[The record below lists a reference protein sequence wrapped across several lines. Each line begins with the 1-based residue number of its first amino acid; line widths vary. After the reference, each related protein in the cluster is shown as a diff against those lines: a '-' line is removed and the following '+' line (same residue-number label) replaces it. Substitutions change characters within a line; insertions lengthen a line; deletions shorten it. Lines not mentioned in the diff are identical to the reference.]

1 MPARPRTRVPES
13 GRTNPGGPTKS
24 AAGALSRVSRG
35 RVSLGRVSRGR
46 VNLSRVNLGKA
57 FRAESTNY
65 LLLLGTTLFL
75 VVFGL
80 VMVLSSSSVDSY
92 LENAGFFGGLFRQ
105 GIFAMIGIPLMLVI
119 SRLPVP
125 FWTRIAW
132 PALLVACFLQCL
144 VVFTPLGVTVAGNT
158 NWLDIGG
165 VQFQPSEAIKVAL
178 VVFLGVILN
187 QKKDKLDD
195 WRHVYIPVFG
205 VGGGAVLLV
214 MIGGDL
220 GTVIIMAGI
229 LFGAMFFAGVRLRML
244 ALPLLVGVVAGGLL
258 AISSENR
265 RTRLL
270 SFAVDSCDTVA
281 GPISA
286 ACWQPLHGT
295 WALANGG
302 IFGVGLGN
310 SKAKW
315 SWLPAADNDYI
326 FAIIGEEL
334 GLIGAIV
341 VLLMFVLLAFAFIR
355 ILRGAS
361 TMQIKVT
368 TAAVMVWIIGQALV
382 NIGVVLGVL
391 PVLGVPLPLISAGG
405 TALLTTLAAI
415 GVVLSF
421 ARSDHDQQQDAA
433 AAAPERGAP
442 QPTDAIRPAGQR
454 PAPKRGSTR

>member
-1 MPARPRTRVPES
+1 MTTRPRTRVTES
-13 GRTNPGGPTKS
+13 GSSTSGSTTSGSTES
-24 AAGALSRVSRG
+24 AAHTARVA
-35 RVSLGRVSRGR
+35 
-46 VNLSRVNLGKA
+46 LSRVNLGKV

-119 SRLPVP
+119 SRLPVK
-125 FWTRIAW
+125 FWKRIAW
-132 PALLVACFLQCL
+132 PALLVACFFQCL

-158 NWLDIGG
+158 NWLDIAG
-165 VQFQPSEAIKVAL
+165 VQFQPSEGIKVAL
-178 VVFLGVILN
+178 VVWLGVILN

-205 VGGGAVLLV
+205 VGGGAVMLV

-220 GTVIIMAGI
+220 GTVIIMASI

-244 ALPLLVGVVAGGLL
+244 ALPLLIGIVAGGLL

-270 SFAVDSCDTVA
+270 SFAVDSCDTVG

-341 VLLMFVLLAFAFIR
+341 VLLMFVLLAIAFIR
-355 ILRGAS
+355 ILRGAC

-368 TAAVMVWIIGQALV
+368 TSAVMVWIIGQALV

-421 ARSDHDQQQDAA
+421 ARSDHDEQQDAA
-433 AAAPERGAP
+433 ASAP
-442 QPTDAIRPAGQR
+442 QTPQQSAPTRIAPTRIAPSRTAPSR
-454 PAPKRGSTR
+454 TAPKRGSTR

>member
-1 MPARPRTRVPES
+1 MTTRPRTRVPES
-13 GRTNPGGPTKS
+13 GTES
-24 AAGALSRVSRG
+24 APNAARVA
-35 RVSLGRVSRGR
+35 
-46 VNLSRVNLGKA
+46 LSRVNLGKV

-119 SRLPVP
+119 SRLPVA
-125 FWTRIAW
+125 FWKRIAW
-132 PALLVACFLQCL
+132 PALLIACFFQCL

-158 NWLDIGG
+158 NWLDIAG

-178 VVFLGVILN
+178 VIWLGVILG

-195 WRHVYIPVFG
+195 WRHVFIPVFG
-205 VGGGAVLLV
+205 VGGGSVLLV

-244 ALPLLVGVVAGGLL
+244 AVPLVVGVVAGGLL

-270 SFAVDSCDTVA
+270 SFAVDSCDTVT
-281 GPISA
+281 GTISA

-302 IFGVGLGN
+302 VFGVGLGN

-341 VLLMFVLLAFAFIR
+341 VLLMFVLLAFSFIR

-368 TAAVMVWIIGQALV
+368 TSAVMVWIIGQALV

-421 ARSDHDQQQDAA
+421 ARSDHEQRQDASSLRTA
-433 AAAPERGAP
+433 PPRASTQPTAAPPTDTQRTAP
-442 QPTDAIRPAGQR
+442 QRTAPQR
-454 PAPKRGSTR
+454 TAPQRTAPQRTAPKRGSTR

>member
-1 MPARPRTRVPES
+1 MTTRPRTRVPD
-13 GRTNPGGPTKS
+13 
-24 AAGALSRVSRG
+24 AAAPLSNLTRINQTRIH
-35 RVSLGRVSRGR
+35 LGRV
-46 VNLSRVNLGKA
+46 

-92 LENAGFFGGLFRQ
+92 LDDAGFFGGALRQ
-105 GIFAMIGIPLMLVI
+105 GIFALIGVPLMLVI
-119 SRLPVP
+119 SRLPP
-125 FWTRIAW
+125 RFWQRIAW
-132 PALLVACFLQCL
+132 PTLLLANFFQCL
-144 VVFTPLGVTVAGNT
+144 VVFTPLGYTIAGNT
-158 NWLDIGG
+158 NWLTIGG
-165 VQFQPSEAIKVAL
+165 VQFQPSEMIKVAL
-178 VVFLGVILN
+178 VIWLGVLL
-187 QKKDKLDD
+187 QHKQDRLDD

-205 VGGGAVLLV
+205 VGGGSVLLV

-229 LFGAMFFAGVRLRML
+229 LFGALFFAGVRLRLL
-244 ALPLLVGVVAGGLL
+244 AVPLGIGLLVGGLL
-258 AISSENR
+258 AVSSENR
-265 RTRLL
+265 MTRIL
-270 SFAVDSCDTVA
+270 SFAAEGCSELNGT
-281 GPISA
+281 ISA

-302 IFGVGLGN
+302 VFGVGLGN

-341 VLLMFVLLAFAFIR
+341 VLSMFILLAFAFIR
-355 ILRGAS
+355 ILRGTGS
-361 TMQIKVT
+361 MQVKVT
-368 TAAVMVWIIGQALV
+368 TSAVMVWIIGQALV
-382 NIGVVLGVL
+382 NIGVVLGVV

-421 ARSDHDQQQDAA
+421 ARSDHNLQEDAKA
-433 AAAPERGAP
+433 RGQASTTP
-442 QPTDAIRPAGQR
+442 R
-454 PAPKRGSTR
+454 RGTTR

>member
-1 MPARPRTRVPES
+1 MTTNPPRTRTPRRITPAQS
-13 GRTNPGGPTKS
+13 SDSP
-24 AAGALSRVSRG
+24 GALDSSGASGLAARIH
-35 RVSLGRVSRGR
+35 
-46 VNLSRVNLGKA
+46 LGKL
-57 FRAESTNY
+57 FKAESANY
-65 LLLLGTTLFL
+65 FLLLGTTLFL
-75 VVFGL
+75 VIFGL

-105 GIFAMIGIPLMLVI
+105 GMFAIIGVPLMLIV
-119 SRLPVP
+119 SRLPLK
-125 FWTRIAW
+125 FWQRIAW
-132 PALLVACFLQCL
+132 PALAVASFFQCL

-158 NWLDIGG
+158 NWLTIAG
-165 VQFQPSEAIKVAL
+165 VQFQPSEMIKVAL
-178 VVFLGVILN
+178 VIWLGMILE
-187 QKKDKLDD
+187 QKKDRLDD

-205 VGGGAVLLV
+205 VGGGSVMLV

-220 GTVIIMAGI
+220 GTVIIMAAI
-229 LFGAMFFAGVRLRML
+229 LFGALFFAGVKLRML
-244 ALPLLVGVVAGGLL
+244 AIPLGVGALGAVVVAL
-258 AISSENR
+258 ASSNRLTRIMSFFGEGCENV
-265 RTRLL
+265 T
-270 SFAVDSCDTVA
+270 

-341 VLLMFVLLAFAFIR
+341 VLAMFILMAIAFVR
-355 ILRGAS
+355 IMRSAT
-361 TMQIKVT
+361 TMQARVS

-382 NIGVVLGVL
+382 NIGVVLEIL

-405 TALLTTLAAI
+405 TALLTTLVAI
-415 GVVLSF
+415 GIVLSF
-421 ARSDHDQQQDAA
+421 
-433 AAAPERGAP
+433 
-442 QPTDAIRPAGQR
+442 TW
-454 PAPKRGSTR
+454 GSHQNKELA

>member
-1 MPARPRTRVPES
+1 MTTRPRTRVPES
-13 GRTNPGGPTKS
+13 GTES
-24 AAGALSRVSRG
+24 APNAARVA
-35 RVSLGRVSRGR
+35 
-46 VNLSRVNLGKA
+46 LSRVNLGKV

-105 GIFAMIGIPLMLVI
+105 GIFALIGIPLMLVI
-119 SRLPVP
+119 SRLPVA
-125 FWTRIAW
+125 FWKRIAW
-132 PALLVACFLQCL
+132 PALLIACFFQCL

-158 NWLDIGG
+158 NWLDIAG

-178 VVFLGVILN
+178 VIWLGVILG

-195 WRHVYIPVFG
+195 WRHVFIPVFG
-205 VGGGAVLLV
+205 VGGGSVLLV

-244 ALPLLVGVVAGGLL
+244 AVPLVVGVVAGGLL

-270 SFAVDSCDTVA
+270 SFAVDSCDTVT
-281 GPISA
+281 GTISA

-302 IFGVGLGN
+302 VFGVGLGN

-341 VLLMFVLLAFAFIR
+341 VLLMFVLLTFSFIR

-368 TAAVMVWIIGQALV
+368 TSAVMVWIIGQALV

-421 ARSDHDQQQDAA
+421 ARSDHEQQQDTSSQRTSPQRTEPPRTALQRTSPQRTSPQRSAA
-433 AAAPERGAP
+433 QRTAPHSTAP
-442 QPTDAIRPAGQR
+442 QRT
-454 PAPKRGSTR
+454 APKRGSTR